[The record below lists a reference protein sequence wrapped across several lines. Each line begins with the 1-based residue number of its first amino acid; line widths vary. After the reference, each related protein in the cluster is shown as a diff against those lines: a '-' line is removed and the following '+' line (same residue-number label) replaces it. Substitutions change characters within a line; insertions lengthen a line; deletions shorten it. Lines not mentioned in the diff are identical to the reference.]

1 MIVSPISPIQ
11 EKKSP
16 IILYRRPKS
25 LQTSYILTSHL
36 IIFLKKFRNGVKRA
50 KSNKNI
56 YFVKLYFWFGFL
68 LNVFCRSLQNYPI
81 QNCFKCCYV
90 KFSGSEK
97 ILYFAEKSIK
107 SPILRMKIIL
117 YFHQKLSIS
126 PILSKI
132 PFSYISDFGRYHPW
146 HSLSCLSCVFTLVT
160 LAIVTEI

>member
-1 MIVSPISPIQ
+1 MSDKSWEPRMFCHTLTLSHSITLHMLNNFCFHVYGPAMVESPISPIQ

-25 LQTSYILTSHL
+25 LKTSYILTSHL

-97 ILYFAEKSIK
+97 ILYFEDENY
-107 SPILRMKIIL
+107 PIFSSEIE
-117 YFHQKLSIS
+117 H
-126 PILSKI
+126 
-132 PFSYISDFGRYHPW
+132 FSYI
-146 HSLSCLSCVFTLVT
+146 
-160 LAIVTEI
+160 E